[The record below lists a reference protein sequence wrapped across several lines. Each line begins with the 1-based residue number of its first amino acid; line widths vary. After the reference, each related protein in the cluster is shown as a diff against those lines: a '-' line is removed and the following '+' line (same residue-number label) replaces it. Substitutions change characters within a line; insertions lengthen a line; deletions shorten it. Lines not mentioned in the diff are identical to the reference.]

1 MTVSRLLF
9 QRIGYKR
16 LPPRVNHFAS
26 EAPNGRDERRRTL
39 ITARRVGYQGST
51 QLHPVVRKALR
62 AERIHGGSKAYPGR
76 GGGAGRPGGPAK
88 LTGVCCLRVRCSDLL
103 AGQITD
109 LTVHSEGLEGAPR

>member
-76 GGGAGRPGGPAK
+76 SSGAERRRNGQAHRRVLFARPVQR
-88 LTGVCCLRVRCSDLL
+88 LVSWSDY
-103 AGQITD
+103 
-109 LTVHSEGLEGAPR
+109 